1 MVETIKG
8 GIAKDHR
15 GNIKFVNDF
24 DMSLVKRFYII
35 SNADTELVRGWRAH
49 RIEQRW
55 FYVLAGSF
63 AMEFVEIEDWENTP
77 TDSPVQS
84 QVLNASDLS
93 VLHMPT
99 GYALAF
105 KALAPNSQ
113 LLVYSD
119 YGIKDAAKDDYVFPV
134 DYFINS
140 KI

>member
-8 GIAKDHR
+8 GIPKDHR